1 MTKKSL
7 TLYTDENIWYRFKEL
22 VRIHEGGMS
31 ASQKLENYMKACI
44 SEYEGRPIDSPVE
57 YEADYE
63 ALKKQHIKL
72 VTEADKLAKR
82 LAKTKQ
88 VDNMKELAEK
98 LGLDTQNFSNLT
110 KLAPEMTEKWK
121 AKGGAEE
128 HIDLFIA
135 YLELVKEKR
144 KAEAELRELRKKM
157 AEAEAK
163 EA

>member
-1 MTKKSL
+1 LTKKNL
-7 TLYTDENIWYRFKEL
+7 ILYIEETLSARFKE
-22 VRIHEGGMS
+22 IMFHEKSSVSSKVAEWMR
-31 ASQKLENYMKACI
+31 AYIN
-44 SEYEGRPIDSPVE
+44 EYEGKTDVEQKTTITE
-57 YEADYE
+57 YED
-63 ALKKQHIKL
+63 LKKRHIKL
-72 VTEADKLAKR
+72 VAEADKLAKR

-98 LGLDTQNFSNLT
+98 LGLDVKNFSNLT